1 MSDAPPSISVCM
13 ATYNGTAYLKLQLIS
28 ILSQLRNNDEL
39 VLVDDH
45 SSDATLE
52 LVNEICD
59 KRIHVYQNH
68 VNLGVQLS
76 FERAISL
83 ASGDLIF
90 LSDQDDLWHPNKIAN
105 YIDVFTSSPE
115 VTLVLSD
122 ARIVDKNGALLVDSF
137 FATRGCFKS
146 GVVSNLIKNKY
157 LGCVMAFRRE
167 LLSKI
172 LPFPSL
178 IPQHD
183 MWIGLINGVYGKAHF
198 ISQPLI
204 DYRRHDTNAS
214 LASYN
219 KRGHPLNMIKWRL
232 ILFMSLIHRIFRN
245 FYTNFK

>member
-1 MSDAPPSISVCM
+1 MSKKTPSISVCM
-13 ATYNGTAYLKLQLIS
+13 ATYNGAAYLKIQLLS

-52 LVNEICD
+52 LVNEIGD
-59 KRIHVYQNH
+59 KRIRIYQNH
-68 VNLGVQLS
+68 INLGVQHS
-76 FERAISL
+76 FERALGL
-83 ASGDLIF
+83 ATGDLIF
-90 LSDQDDLWHPNKIAN
+90 LSDQDDLWHPNKITM
-105 YIDVFTSSPE
+105 YIDVFVGFPD

-122 ARIVDKNGALLVDSF
+122 ARIIDKNSDLLLDSF
-137 FATRGCFKS
+137 FAIRGQFKS

-167 LLSKI
+167 LLGKI

-183 MWIGLINGVYGKAHF
+183 MWIGLINGVYGKAYF

-214 LASYN
+214 LASHN

-232 ILFMSLIHRIFRN
+232 ILFVSLVHRIFRSR
-245 FYTNFK
+245 